1 MNQASASFRSIEI
14 RRMPGFQR
22 GELALPDLCAG
33 INVIYGPN
41 ASGKTTL
48 CRAIHRLLRPTDPGG
63 GDVSLRASFELDGA
77 GLELDYDLG
86 RMRATRRADG
96 ASIDYPR
103 LAPPEIGD
111 RHVLALQDLIR
122 TEHDRDLARQIV
134 KELSGGY
141 DVGAAR
147 RQLDF
152 RRQPTRRGKLTA
164 ALQQA
169 ERRHQAALRRQD
181 ELLER
186 QTQLNRLRRE
196 KAQAEEAQ
204 AELALLEKAAQLHA
218 AAESVAE
225 IRNRLRIFPAGVAR
239 VTAHDVRRLDQVNKA
254 IEAAAVR
261 RRKEETRREK
271 AAADLAQAGFAGQG
285 LPDGLIT
292 ALNLKC
298 RRLMSL
304 SGEIQHRLEAV
315 GQAEADL
322 DQARANLGPAVDAER
337 AARLEPATVQ
347 EYFAFARRMERHR
360 ADRQAAESLRAWL
373 EAPAGQPAGDPD
385 LLHEAVILLN
395 RWLGVSQVGTG
406 SDSRY
411 SLHFTIAGVA
421 LIVLGLAMTIV
432 AHPSWLLL
440 LVAAAAMIA
449 WAFRPHSP
457 EVLDRRAEIEHDYES
472 FPLPPP
478 DEWAPAA
485 VRARARDLQKSFDE
499 ATLQREK
506 ANRWAG
512 LADRL
517 EQLLDADDA
526 FEEERSRWIERIGLD
541 ADADEASL
549 VLTAGNI
556 QRYQDAQRRRDE
568 ALRAVDAARRQS
580 DQLLA
585 EINEALAPYGLREA
599 GDPDQAH
606 ALVEQLDARG
616 VKYAAAAAAAID
628 AAANLD
634 LIGREI
640 EDLKAEQSELFRRA
654 GLARD
659 EEPLLR
665 EWARQR
671 DAYDAVAVELRMA
684 EHNKELLESALAT
697 RPDLVALGPEQL
709 AARREQSSAAAA
721 RLERINQDIG
731 AIEEAI
737 DSARRSTDIEARL
750 AEVEEAA
757 DALRAQRG
765 LDHDALV
772 GSVLADYVMEHQQ
785 QDLPGI
791 LRRARDLFAR
801 ITHGRYELHVHQG
814 DPPEFRAFDTT
825 RREGLALDELS
836 SGTRLQ
842 LLLAVRVAFVEM
854 QEQRVKVPLVLDET
868 LGNSDERRAREI
880 IDALI
885 EICRDGRQVF
895 YFTAQHDE
903 VGKWRH
909 LLERCDQ
916 VPNKLIDLA
925 EVRRLSEAERAPRF
939 DIHGPEPAPVPPP
952 AGLDWQ
958 EYGRLLKA
966 PPIDPLD
973 ETGNLH
979 VWYLIEDV
987 DLLYRLLEAGVD
999 RWGQLQTLANY
1010 GRLEAVRRGSPVYR
1024 QAEAA
1029 VRAVETAAKAWRV
1042 GRGEPVDRAALAAS
1056 GAVSD
1061 TFLDRLDELARNLRG
1076 DARRLIE
1083 ALDRGEVRGFRSDK
1097 RDALAD
1103 YLAGAGYLPDDEPLS
1118 PEEVRDRTR
1127 SQVFDEIDRGAIRRA
1142 RVDRLVDC
1150 VLAGGQI
1157 IHAR

>member
-1 MNQASASFRSIEI
+1 M
-14 RRMPGFQR
+14 
-22 GELALPDLCAG
+22 
-33 INVIYGPN
+33 
-41 ASGKTTL
+41 
-48 CRAIHRLLRPTDPGG
+48 
-63 GDVSLRASFELDGA
+63 
-77 GLELDYDLG
+77 
-86 RMRATRRADG
+86 
-96 ASIDYPR
+96 
-103 LAPPEIGD
+103 
-111 RHVLALQDLIR
+111 
-122 TEHDRDLARQIV
+122 
-134 KELSGGY
+134 
-141 DVGAAR
+141 
-147 RQLDF
+147 
-152 RRQPTRRGKLTA
+152 
-164 ALQQA
+164 
-169 ERRHQAALRRQD
+169 
-181 ELLER
+181 
-186 QTQLNRLRRE
+186 
-196 KAQAEEAQ
+196 
-204 AELALLEKAAQLHA
+204 
-218 AAESVAE
+218 
-225 IRNRLRIFPAGVAR
+225 
-239 VTAHDVRRLDQVNKA
+239 
-254 IEAAAVR
+254 
-261 RRKEETRREK
+261 
-271 AAADLAQAGFAGQG
+271 
-285 LPDGLIT
+285 
-292 ALNLKC
+292 
-298 RRLMSL
+298 
-304 SGEIQHRLEAV
+304 
-315 GQAEADL
+315 
-322 DQARANLGPAVDAER
+322 
-337 AARLEPATVQ
+337 
-347 EYFAFARRMERHR
+347 
-360 ADRQAAESLRAWL
+360 
-373 EAPAGQPAGDPD
+373 
-385 LLHEAVILLN
+385 
-395 RWLGVSQVGTG
+395 
-406 SDSRY
+406 
-411 SLHFTIAGVA
+411 
-421 LIVLGLAMTIV
+421 
-432 AHPSWLLL
+432 
-440 LVAAAAMIA
+440 
-449 WAFRPHSP
+449 
-457 EVLDRRAEIEHDYES
+457 
-472 FPLPPP
+472 
-478 DEWAPAA
+478 
-485 VRARARDLQKSFDE
+485 
-499 ATLQREK
+499 
-506 ANRWAG
+506 
-512 LADRL
+512 
-517 EQLLDADDA
+517 
-526 FEEERSRWIERIGLD
+526 
-541 ADADEASL
+541 
-549 VLTAGNI
+549 LTAGNI

-568 ALRAVDAARRQS
+568 ALLAVDAARRQY
-580 DQLLA
+580 DRLLA

-640 EDLKAEQSELFRRA
+640 EDLKAEHSELFRRA
-654 GLARD
+654 GLAPD

-665 EWARQR
+665 EWAQQR

-697 RPDLVALGPEQL
+697 RPDLVALRPEQL

-757 DALRAQRG
+757 DALRAQRS

-814 DPPEFRAFDTT
+814 DPPEFRALRHDAA
-825 RREGLALDELS
+825 RGLALDELS

-925 EVRRLSEAERAPRF
+925 EVRRLSEAERAPVR
-939 DIHGPEPAPVPPP
+939 DPRPRTGAGSPP
-952 AGLDWQ
+952 AGLDWH

-1029 VRAVETAAKAWRV
+1029 VRAVETAA
-1042 GRGEPVDRAALAAS
+1042 S
-1056 GAVSD
+1056 
-1061 TFLDRLDELARNLRG
+1061 
-1076 DARRLIE
+1076 
-1083 ALDRGEVRGFRSDK
+1083 
-1097 RDALAD
+1097 
-1103 YLAGAGYLPDDEPLS
+1103 LAGWQGRAGRS
-1118 PEEVRDRTR
+1118 RGSGRVR
-1127 SQVFDEIDRGAIRRA
+1127 RGQRHIP
-1142 RVDRLVDC
+1142 
-1150 VLAGGQI
+1150 
-1157 IHAR
+1157 